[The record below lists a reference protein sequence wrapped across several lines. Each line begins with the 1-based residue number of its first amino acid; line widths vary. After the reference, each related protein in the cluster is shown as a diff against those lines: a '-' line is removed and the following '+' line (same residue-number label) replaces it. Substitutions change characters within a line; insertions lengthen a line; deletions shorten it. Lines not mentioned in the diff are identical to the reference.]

1 MKDCRT
7 FLKLQEAVGF
17 KQAKAKNQGY
27 GGATNNTPLANQ
39 QPMAGAP
46 PGQGQPDKSNAND
59 GGYIPSKGHI
69 AIMIQPV
76 PKSNKDQKS
85 ISRQVNLAIN
95 SPPANTE
102 YLHWSKQPIEFSRVD
117 HPITVPRLGT
127 RPWYSKLISEDTTST
142 EYSWMQAVE

>member
-1 MKDCRT
+1 MHHTHIDEKRVSRHAMKDCRT

-27 GGATNNTPLANQ
+27 GGATNNTPSANQ
-39 QPMAGAP
+39 QPTARAP

-59 GGYIPSKGHI
+59 GGYIPSKGQI
-69 AIMIQPV
+69 ATMIQPV

-102 YLHWSKQPIEFSRVD
+102 YLHWSE
-117 HPITVPRLGT
+117 
-127 RPWYSKLISEDTTST
+127 
-142 EYSWMQAVE
+142 